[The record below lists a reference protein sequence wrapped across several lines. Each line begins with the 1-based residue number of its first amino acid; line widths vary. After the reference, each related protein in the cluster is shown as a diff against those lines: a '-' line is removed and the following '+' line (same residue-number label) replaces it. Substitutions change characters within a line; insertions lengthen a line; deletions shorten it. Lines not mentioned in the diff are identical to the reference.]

1 VATIENFINAAYEAN
16 LGRPADL
23 SGMTYYLGEIASG
36 NKTVDQVIAD
46 IEYAGQQFSQPG
58 QAEYIAPDAT
68 YYEPPDTSQQQY
80 IETRIQEQ
88 QSQPQEEQQSQPQE
102 EQTPVSGLA
111 NLDLSG
117 LKDFSFSLSKP
128 SPKKYNE
135 WASTLS
141 KPIFNSYDEVI
152 EQINNE
158 TQPGYLTN
166 FGGGGAGWSLGVVPK
181 EAREKILG
189 PGSDNEFHTLEK
201 FGGTLTNDK
210 LKKLFAENSGV
221 TSPDALYA
229 WYVDGWGLRGPIV
242 TNTYDELMIKAGTA
256 PEQDFFGTDNFLIEN
271 LNQIKNEFKIDQQTL
286 EVVTQLQAA
295 DQRIKYQNALGDTN
309 INELL
314 ANIAKTSLEAKGV
327 LDAQTR
333 SALDQF
339 SQDGVALLEE
349 RRKIAAEIG
358 KRSNSIGLVLALGS
372 TFFAPYLGPKIGAAV
387 GLTGTAATIGGGA
400 LLGAGISFVA
410 GGDPIKGAVSGAIGA
425 IGSTTYATEVGTA
438 LGIKGAAAPIVGNA
452 VINAGLSGIAAVATG
467 GNIGKSMLDGAIKGA
482 ALAGATEFA
491 EAILGK
497 DNIASLAEATGLD
510 KKQVESIFTTSVANG
525 VTAEVSG
532 QGEFLETLGISL
544 VAQGVGAKSANL
556 MKGAMK
562 DVLDKDPEIMASVL
576 TATGGIAT
584 TATNAFFRGEDVGE
598 ALKNNAPGIILSS
611 VQTYQSE
618 ADRQDEIK
626 RKQEEAAAAQREKEL
641 GAVQQP
647 PATGDAVEGA
657 PAIEGEGAG
666 EVSLGESPLQ
676 VAGDELGFETGL
688 DLIET
693 LEREALSGIGE
704 EEIRREIVQDEGF
717 TYEVKLVQ
725 GVRDDGSLY
734 EYKIIVDQDG
744 SVSYEWNPSFTESVA
759 SRERPDLRSSPPETA
774 VPSDR
779 VNLFGTTQEDLRPV
793 AVPDEPPIVVGI
805 DLRKY
810 GDPSLGGGDA
820 LIRSTEGP
828 TGFTETAGIF
838 QFIGTEPTSG
848 LQKYKVGNQS
858 FTFIMLPGKQPALL
872 NDVADIVLIPREEP
886 SSDPTQPPK
895 LTFDE
900 RPLEDFTPPPEDVP
914 PPEPED
920 VPPPDPTKLPP
931 GTAADRDEGASGTAG
946 EKGAAGGLTG
956 LEEQRRKER
965 DATISRIVEEE
976 LSRLTSQLT
985 QAENEAQQA
994 AKNLQRAQEQ
1004 QRKFTAPDFVAISGP
1019 DLASSLEQE
1028 TQFATD
1034 AAERAEDA
1042 RAAAAEG
1049 VVDIGALQRGEQTL
1063 TDEQILGYLR
1073 TGQLPPAGGE
1083 GDGEPGTR
1091 GPGTGADEE
1100 GPGTGSLDR
1109 GDGTGA
1115 GDRGTGFGA
1124 GEEGLGPGG
1133 GGTGG
1138 EGSGE
1143 VTTRLSP
1150 SLIFDRETGGRPET
1164 TPFSSRVTG
1173 EALASILGE
1182 KEPLFGGDD
1191 DEQRAVWN
1199 RRSLKLLSRALGL

>member
-1 VATIENFINAAYEAN
+1 VQLPETKQLRDQTKEFLEKN
-16 LGRPADL
+16 LASLTQADL
-23 SGMTYYLGEIASG
+23 TEYEITTALQNAIKKQAPSVSSKYYDPAYPISDTNVDITTLNPYDLVADTLEIAKKTKGVDLTADQKTFVADFRKLDDG
-36 NKTVDQVIAD
+36 NTKKRNDFREQETN
-46 IEYAGQQFSQPG
+46 
-58 QAEYIAPDAT
+58 AEVS
-68 YYEPPDTSQQQY
+68 SQQAALDD
-80 IETRIQEQ
+80 
-88 QSQPQEEQQSQPQE
+88 QSNWFERAMSD
-102 EQTPVSGLA
+102 PVTLA
-111 NLDLSG
+111 LIAASIAFPGAGTSLGKTLGLSG
-117 LKDFSFSLSKP
+117 
-128 SPKKYNE
+128 
-135 WASTLS
+135 
-141 KPIFNSYDEVI
+141 
-152 EQINNE
+152 Q
-158 TQPGYLTN
+158 
-166 FGGGGAGWSLGVVPK
+166 
-181 EAREKILG
+181 
-189 PGSDNEFHTLEK
+189 
-201 FGGTLTNDK
+201 
-210 LKKLFAENSGV
+210 
-221 TSPDALYA
+221 
-229 WYVDGWGLRGPIV
+229 
-242 TNTYDELMIKAGTA
+242 
-256 PEQDFFGTDNFLIEN
+256 
-271 LNQIKNEFKIDQQTL
+271 
-286 EVVTQLQAA
+286 
-295 DQRIKYQNALGDTN
+295 
-309 INELL
+309 
-314 ANIAKTSLEAKGV
+314 
-327 LDAQTR
+327 
-333 SALDQF
+333 
-339 SQDGVALLEE
+339 
-349 RRKIAAEIG
+349 
-358 KRSNSIGLVLALGS
+358 
-372 TFFAPYLGPKIGAAV
+372 
-387 GLTGTAATIGGGA
+387 AATIGGGA
-400 LLGAGISFVA
+400 ALGAGISVAA
-410 GGDPIKGAVSGAIGA
+410 GGDPIKGAISGAIGA
-425 IGSTTYATEVGTA
+425 VGSTTYATTVGEA
-438 LGIKGAAAPIVGNA
+438 LGATGAAAPIVGNA
-452 VINAGLSGIAAVATG
+452 VINAGLSGIAAAATG

-482 ALAGATEFA
+482 AVAGATEFA

-525 VTAEVSG
+525 VTAEISG

-556 MKGAMK
+556 MQTAMK
-562 DVLDKDPEIMASVL
+562 DVLDKNPEIMASVL

-584 TATNAFFRGEDVGE
+584 TATNAVLRGEDVGK
-598 ALKNNAPGIILSS
+598 ALENTAPGIILAS

-618 ADRQDEIK
+618 ADRQD
-626 RKQEEAAAAQREKEL
+626 ALAAQREKEL
-641 GAVQQP
+641 GAAQQGQP
-647 PATGDAVEGA
+647 
-657 PAIEGEGAG
+657 
-666 EVSLGESPLQ
+666 PLQ
-676 VAGDELGFETGL
+676 VAGDDLGFETGL

-704 EEIRREIVQDEGF
+704 KVIRREIVEDEGF

-810 GDPSLGGGDA
+810 GDPSLSGGDA

-914 PPEPED
+914 PP
-920 VPPPDPTKLPP
+920 DPTKLPP

-965 DATISRIVEEE
+965 DATISRIIEEE

-985 QAENEAQQA
+985 QAESEAEQA
-994 AKNLQRAQEQ
+994 AKNLQRAQAQ

-1034 AAERAEDA
+1034 AAERAEAA
-1042 RAAAAEG
+1042 RSAAAAEVG
-1049 VVDIGALQRGEQTL
+1049 DIGALQRGEQTL
-1063 TDEQILGYLR
+1063 TDQQILGYLR

-1115 GDRGTGFGA
+1115 GDRGTGPGA

>member
-1 VATIENFINAAYEAN
+1 
-16 LGRPADL
+16 
-23 SGMTYYLGEIASG
+23 
-36 NKTVDQVIAD
+36 
-46 IEYAGQQFSQPG
+46 
-58 QAEYIAPDAT
+58 
-68 YYEPPDTSQQQY
+68 
-80 IETRIQEQ
+80 
-88 QSQPQEEQQSQPQE
+88 
-102 EQTPVSGLA
+102 
-111 NLDLSG
+111 
-117 LKDFSFSLSKP
+117 
-128 SPKKYNE
+128 
-135 WASTLS
+135 
-141 KPIFNSYDEVI
+141 
-152 EQINNE
+152 
-158 TQPGYLTN
+158 
-166 FGGGGAGWSLGVVPK
+166 
-181 EAREKILG
+181 
-189 PGSDNEFHTLEK
+189 
-201 FGGTLTNDK
+201 
-210 LKKLFAENSGV
+210 
-221 TSPDALYA
+221 
-229 WYVDGWGLRGPIV
+229 
-242 TNTYDELMIKAGTA
+242 
-256 PEQDFFGTDNFLIEN
+256 
-271 LNQIKNEFKIDQQTL
+271 
-286 EVVTQLQAA
+286 
-295 DQRIKYQNALGDTN
+295 
-309 INELL
+309 
-314 ANIAKTSLEAKGV
+314 
-327 LDAQTR
+327 
-333 SALDQF
+333 
-339 SQDGVALLEE
+339 
-349 RRKIAAEIG
+349 
-358 KRSNSIGLVLALGS
+358 
-372 TFFAPYLGPKIGAAV
+372 
-387 GLTGTAATIGGGA
+387 
-400 LLGAGISFVA
+400 
-410 GGDPIKGAVSGAIGA
+410 
-425 IGSTTYATEVGTA
+425 
-438 LGIKGAAAPIVGNA
+438 
-452 VINAGLSGIAAVATG
+452 
-467 GNIGKSMLDGAIKGA
+467 MLDGAIKGA
-482 ALAGATEFA
+482 AVAGATEFA

-584 TATNAFFRGEDVGE
+584 TATNAVLRGEDVE
-598 ALKNNAPGIILSS
+598 KALKNNAPGIILSS
-611 VQTYQSE
+611 VQAYQSE

-626 RKQEEAAAAQREKEL
+626 RKQEEVAAAQREKEL

-688 DLIET
+688 DLIKT

-704 EEIRREIVQDEGF
+704 EVIRSEVVEDEGF

-810 GDPSLGGGDA
+810 GDPSLSGGDA

-848 LQKYKVGNQS
+848 LQKYKIGNQS

-872 NDVADIVLIPREEP
+872 HDVADIVLIPREEP

-900 RPLEDFTPPPEDVP
+900 RPLEDFTPP
-914 PPEPED
+914 PED

-965 DATISRIVEEE
+965 DATISRIIEEE

-985 QAENEAQQA
+985 QAESEAEQA
-994 AKNLQRAQEQ
+994 AKNLQRAQAQ

-1034 AAERAEDA
+1034 AAERAEAA
-1042 RAAAAEG
+1042 RSAAAAEVG
-1049 VVDIGALQRGEQTL
+1049 DIGALQRGEQTL

-1115 GDRGTGFGA
+1115 GDRGTGPGA

>member
-1 VATIENFINAAYEAN
+1 MAVQTIKLTLPSRDIPFDELIQATVQPQPLTPTTSTTAQTTTVVPPNIAAIAPPSSVTGRSPQKYNNWAKTLKNPLFKNYDDVITQINSEIEPGSGF
-16 LGRPADL
+16 LGGGWDFEVVPP
-23 SGMTYYLGEIASG
+23 
-36 NKTVDQVIAD
+36 NVKNQVI
-46 IEYAGQQFSQPG
+46 GSGPQF
-58 QAEYIAPDAT
+58 I
-68 YYEPPDTSQQQY
+68 
-80 IETRIQEQ
+80 
-88 QSQPQEEQQSQPQE
+88 
-102 EQTPVSGLA
+102 
-111 NLDLSG
+111 
-117 LKDFSFSLSKP
+117 K
-128 SPKKYNE
+128 
-135 WASTLS
+135 
-141 KPIFNSYDEVI
+141 
-152 EQINNE
+152 
-158 TQPGYLTN
+158 
-166 FGGGGAGWSLGVVPK
+166 
-181 EAREKILG
+181 
-189 PGSDNEFHTLEK
+189 K
-201 FGGTLTNDK
+201 FGGTVTDSD
-210 LKKLFAENSGV
+210 LKKLFVDNTGV
-221 TSPDALYA
+221 ESPDALYA
-229 WYVDGWGLRGPIV
+229 WYVDGWGLRGPIR

-256 PEQDFFGTDNFLIEN
+256 PEQDFFGSDNFLIEN

-497 DNIASLAEATGLD
+497 ELIASLAEATGLD

-611 VQTYQSE
+611 VQAYQSE

-688 DLIET
+688 DLIKT

-810 GDPSLGGGDA
+810 GDPSLSGGDA

-848 LQKYKVGNQS
+848 LQKYKIGNQS

-920 VPPPDPTKLPP
+920 VPPPEPTKLPP

-1115 GDRGTGFGA
+1115 GDRGTGPGA
-1124 GEEGLGPGG
+1124 GKEGLGPGG

>member
-1 VATIENFINAAYEAN
+1 VALPLRLQNPHLHQHLHTSTSTSTCTSTHSCTPVPDSNEPEPEY
-16 LGRPADL
+16 
-23 SGMTYYLGEIASG
+23 
-36 NKTVDQVIAD
+36 KTFSNSAREGVLR
-46 IEYAGQQFSQPG
+46 QFSR
-58 QAEYIAPDAT
+58 A
-68 YYEPPDTSQQQY
+68 
-80 IETRIQEQ
+80 
-88 QSQPQEEQQSQPQE
+88 
-102 EQTPVSGLA
+102 
-111 NLDLSG
+111 
-117 LKDFSFSLSKP
+117 
-128 SPKKYNE
+128 
-135 WASTLS
+135 
-141 KPIFNSYDEVI
+141 
-152 EQINNE
+152 
-158 TQPGYLTN
+158 
-166 FGGGGAGWSLGVVPK
+166 
-181 EAREKILG
+181 
-189 PGSDNEFHTLEK
+189 
-201 FGGTLTNDK
+201 
-210 LKKLFAENSGV
+210 FAE
-221 TSPDALYA
+221 SPDANFSEANEVLESAAKIYGPEVYDVA
-229 WYVDGWGLRGPIV
+229 KYYVENYERLTQPKNRGFG
-242 TNTYDELMIKAGTA
+242 IKLLKSLSPEKALLLAASFAFPNAGTA
-256 PEQDFFGTDNFLIEN
+256 IGE
-271 LNQIKNEFKIDQQTL
+271 
-286 EVVTQLQAA
+286 
-295 DQRIKYQNALGDTN
+295 ALG
-309 INELL
+309 L
-314 ANIAKTSLEAKGV
+314 SEA
-327 LDAQTR
+327 
-333 SALDQF
+333 
-339 SQDGVALLEE
+339 
-349 RRKIAAEIG
+349 
-358 KRSNSIGLVLALGS
+358 
-372 TFFAPYLGPKIGAAV
+372 
-387 GLTGTAATIGGGA
+387 AATIGGGA
-400 LLGAGISFVA
+400 ALGAGISVAA
-410 GGDPIKGAVSGAIGA
+410 GGDPLKGAISGAIGA
-425 IGSTTYATEVGTA
+425 VGSTTYATSVGEA
-438 LGIKGAAAPIVGNA
+438 LNVTGAAAPIVGNA

-467 GNIGKSMLDGAIKGA
+467 ANIEKSMLDGAIKGA
-482 ALAGATEFA
+482 AIAGSTEFA

-556 MKGAMK
+556 MQTAMK

-584 TATNAFFRGEDVGE
+584 TAANAALRGEDVGK
-598 ALKNNAPGIILSS
+598 ALENSAPGIILSS
-611 VQTYQSE
+611 VQAYQAE

-647 PATGDAVEGA
+647 PVTGDAVEGGV
-657 PAIEGEGAG
+657 PIEGEGAG
-666 EVSLGESPLQ
+666 EVSLGEPPLQ
-676 VAGDELGFETGL
+676 VAGDELGLETTL
-688 DLIET
+688 DI
-693 LEREALSGIGE
+693 LESLKREALSGIGE
-704 EEIRREIVQDEGF
+704 EVIRSEVVEDEGF

-759 SRERPDLRSSPPETA
+759 SRERPDLRFSPPETA

-779 VNLFGTTQEDLRPV
+779 INLFGTTQDDLRPV

-858 FTFIMLPGKQPALL
+858 FTFIMLPGNQPALL
-872 NDVADIVLIPREEP
+872 HDVADIVLIPREEP

-900 RPLEDFTPPPEDVP
+900 RPLEDFTPP
-914 PPEPED
+914 PED

-965 DATISRIVEEE
+965 ETTISRIIGEE

-994 AKNLQRAQEQ
+994 SKNLQRAQAQ
-1004 QRKFTAPDFVAISGP
+1004 QRKFTAPKFIAISGP
-1019 DLASSLEQE
+1019 DLASGLERE

-1034 AAERAEDA
+1034 AAERAEAA
-1042 RAAAAEG
+1042 RLAAAAEVG
-1049 VVDIGALQRGEQTL
+1049 DIGALQRGEETL
-1063 TDEQILGYLR
+1063 TDQQILSYLR

-1115 GDRGTGFGA
+1115 GDRGTGPGA

-1143 VTTRLSP
+1143 LTTRLSP